1 MQFNRILITLLFLC
15 LLSLQFACKDE
26 PPAMP
31 GAATTSAP
39 TGAALITLP
48 SSAVVV
54 AETNQ
59 VLAYNA
65 DGNKGWSFSLPDN
78 DTVAT
83 RPVAALSSTTYIRG
97 AQGLYAIAPDGKAI
111 WQAKHTGANDTIK
124 GLTPLGDSTVA
135 ITVGD
140 TSLVGYNGQGQPKW
154 TFKVPDGDKI
164 TASPALAAN
173 SLVYLRSAKKVYA
186 VDSQGNLAW
195 AAVVGESAKK

>member
-140 TSLVGYNGQGQPKW
+140 TSLVGYNGQPKW

-164 TASPALAAN
+164 TAPPRTGCQQPRG
-173 SLVYLRSAKKVYA
+173 VCA
-186 VDSQGNLAW
+186 VPRKFTRLTCREFGV